1 MKKILFLIFSAAI
14 VIFSVICICSS
25 PILNKMLIDNIFE
38 PSDWGYSNCQ
48 KDSDDYKKAK

>member
-1 MKKILFLIFSAAI
+1 
-14 VIFSVICICSS
+14 
-25 PILNKMLIDNIFE
+25 MLIDNIFE